1 MEVNIRLWLTILNH
15 QGRTFELSE
24 EMASEMRVLL
34 DISNNGGENSSGCS
48 DGDAAATKRMIVYF
62 NFLIFDR
69 QWRLTAMFR
78 ASELQGF
85 VVLAWVV
92 VTQILFRNLSAGCL
106 GLSAPTILSV

>member
-1 MEVNIRLWLTILNH
+1 
-15 QGRTFELSE
+15 
-24 EMASEMRVLL
+24 
-34 DISNNGGENSSGCS
+34 
-48 DGDAAATKRMIVYF
+48 
-62 NFLIFDR
+62 
-69 QWRLTAMFR
+69 MFR